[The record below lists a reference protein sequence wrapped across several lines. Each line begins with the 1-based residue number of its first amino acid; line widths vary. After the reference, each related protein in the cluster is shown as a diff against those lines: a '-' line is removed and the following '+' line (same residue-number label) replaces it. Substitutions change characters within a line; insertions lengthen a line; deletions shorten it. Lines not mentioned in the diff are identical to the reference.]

1 MLLILEIMLTVTAWR
16 KGYKGFAL
24 LPVGLAILAGV
35 SIGANNPGADVFSVI
50 WVDILAIVVLGVM
63 IALAKEPVDE
73 EAAKT
78 EESGE
83 LIPKKDSQR
92 ELAASQSEPEFN

>member
-24 LPVGLAILAGV
+24 LPVGLALLAGF
-35 SIGANNPGADVFSVI
+35 SIGANNPGADIFSVI
-50 WVDILAIVVLGVM
+50 WIDILAIIVLGIM
-63 IALAKEPVDE
+63 IAVAKESETDE
-73 EAAKT
+73 VKET

-83 LIPKKDSQR
+83 LISKQNSQR
-92 ELAASQSEPEFN
+92 ELAASQTETEFN